1 MPKTSCFKNVC
12 RLLTWQDM
20 LNRSEFHAAGL
31 SLYSRRRRD
40 GVRVSD
46 SDRVNDTRSER
57 GGFQTV
63 SECLRLL
70 SEAA

>member
-1 MPKTSCFKNVC
+1 
-12 RLLTWQDM
+12 M

-57 GGFQTV
+57 GGVQTV